1 MADRLPG
8 DQATQF
14 DVAHRALEFRTEFDA
29 LLKRHG
35 ARMLLG
41 WHGKHAKLQVR
52 FPEASDDIALTLI
65 EVRRDGRVR
74 YRLDEEEAQP

>member
-1 MADRLPG
+1 MTDRLPG
-8 DQATQF
+8 DLATRI
-14 DVAHRALEFRTEFDA
+14 DVAHRALEFRTELDA

-35 ARMLLG
+35 ARVLLG

-52 FPEASDDIALTLI
+52 FPEACGELALTLI

-74 YRLDEEEAQP
+74 YRLDEEA